1 MAPGILAQINKR
13 IKRVWQRLHPFIIAA
28 HYWHAIFNDTTNHKT
43 YIMQQEFHFEHG
55 DMTGAIS
62 VTLANDLTLDD
73 FCAQH
78 IMDYN
83 RDRFEAFA
91 LRIFLGKETV
101 ITVYATDKLREEDSN
116 LDTAKVA
123 VKKFKI
129 NTLPV
134 NELFS
139 YCGGLNCTLTTGN
152 YDLEDMEVM
161 NR

>member
-1 MAPGILAQINKR
+1 MYA
-13 IKRVWQRLHPFIIAA
+13 
-28 HYWHAIFNDTTNHKT
+28 
-43 YIMQQEFHFEHG
+43 MQQELNFEHG

-62 VTLANDLTLDD
+62 VSLANDLTLDD

-78 IMDYN
+78 IIDYN

-101 ITVYATDKLREEDSN
+101 ITVYATDKLREEDSD
-116 LDTAKVA
+116 LDTAKIA

-139 YCGGLNCTLTTGN
+139 YCAALNCTLTTGN
-152 YDLEDMEVM
+152 YNLADMEVM